1 MITTITTSGTYQHIA
16 TEDELVLLAQVIDI
30 DGRDAVV
37 LASTDAKNGS
47 GRVIGE
53 HLTITDEAWQF
64 VVESLA
70 QGAEADSKRIK

>member
-1 MITTITTSGTYQHIA
+1 MFTTITTTTISQHVA
-16 TEDELVLLAQVIDI
+16 TEDELVLLGQVIDI

-47 GRVIGE
+47 GRIVGE
-53 HLTITDEAWQF
+53 HLTIADEAWQF

-70 QGAEADSKRIK
+70 QAAE